1 MSDNKFKTIMIFG
14 VSSMVGSALAEF
26 FSNYYRVI
34 GTYHQHRTYVKG
46 VRTIKCDVMVK
57 EQVQLAIFTFKPDY
71 VIYAIGLSSVYECS
85 KAPDYAETLNALG
98 LFNVAEYCQRYKAQ
112 VIYISSSYVFGGV
125 DKEYIESD
133 IPDSLTVLGK
143 TKASAEFFI
152 QRTSLNYLIFRC
164 SMMYGRSVAARQK
177 TLLEVIQEKNEL
189 GEQMVCDNK
198 VHHGY
203 LDPYY
208 LGMVIKLAIDK
219 QAINRLFQVSSKDYY
234 TVYDFAKIYCKVFHQ
249 LDRNLAKGNWVFPIM
264 SSSTSSWEG
273 GDIFFKMDIMNIEN
287 FLNIK
292 MPTVEESLGLTYK
305 RFMGLDKKGRSKD
318 EGIVYI

>member
-98 LFNVAEYCQRYKAQ
+98 LFNVAEHCQRYKAQ

-152 QRTSLNYLIFRC
+152 QRTSLNY
-164 SMMYGRSVAARQK
+164 
-177 TLLEVIQEKNEL
+177 
-189 GEQMVCDNK
+189 
-198 VHHGY
+198 
-203 LDPYY
+203 
-208 LGMVIKLAIDK
+208 
-219 QAINRLFQVSSKDYY
+219 
-234 TVYDFAKIYCKVFHQ
+234 
-249 LDRNLAKGNWVFPIM
+249 
-264 SSSTSSWEG
+264 
-273 GDIFFKMDIMNIEN
+273 
-287 FLNIK
+287 
-292 MPTVEESLGLTYK
+292 
-305 RFMGLDKKGRSKD
+305 
-318 EGIVYI
+318 